1 MFDIGWSELL
11 VIAVVAI
18 VVVGPKDLPR
28 LMRTF
33 GHYAG
38 KLRRAAADFQ
48 RQFED
53 AMRETELEEVKKAIE
68 SVRTSTP
75 EIDLKAPVD
84 KPIMLPGPSAESAA
98 AQKNGRGAAPNA
110 SPDAPPAKKPAP
122 KRKRAAKPKIAASA
136 APAEPASAKPKR
148 TRKAKPEAEKVEPEE
163 ARSKP
168 PSDAE
173 PKP

>member
-11 VIAVVAI
+11 IIAVVAI

-53 AMRETELEEVKKAIE
+53 AMRETELEEVKKAID
-68 SVRTSTP
+68 SVRST
-75 EIDLKAPVD
+75 ETV
-84 KPIMLPGPSAESAA
+84 
-98 AQKNGRGAAPNA
+98 
-110 SPDAPPAKKPAP
+110 
-122 KRKRAAKPKIAASA
+122 
-136 APAEPASAKPKR
+136 
-148 TRKAKPEAEKVEPEE
+148 
-163 ARSKP
+163 
-168 PSDAE
+168 
-173 PKP
+173 

>member
-11 VIAVVAI
+11 IIAVVAI

-53 AMRETELEEVKKAIE
+53 AMRETELDEVKKAID
-68 SVRTSTP
+68 SVRST
-75 EIDLKAPVD
+75 ETVVDLKAPID
-84 KPIMLPGPSAESAA
+84 KPIMLP
-98 AQKNGRGAAPNA
+98 K
-110 SPDAPPAKKPAP
+110 PDARPAQVATNGKGHGVAAVSPELAVDKAP
-122 KRKRAAKPKIAASA
+122 
-136 APAEPASAKPKR
+136 AKPKR
-148 TRKAKPEAEKVEPEE
+148 PAKPKSAETKAVLPKTTHSRATAPKRPRTRKPK
-163 ARSKP
+163 
-168 PSDAE
+168 AE